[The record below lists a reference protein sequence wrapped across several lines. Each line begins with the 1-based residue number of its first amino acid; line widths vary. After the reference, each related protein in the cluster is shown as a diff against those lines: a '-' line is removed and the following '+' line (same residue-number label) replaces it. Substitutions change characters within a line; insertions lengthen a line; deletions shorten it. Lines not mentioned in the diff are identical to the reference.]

1 MVTLMFDTHAF
12 IQRLKSSGFDEL
24 QAEALS
30 SAIKEVYDTA
40 WHEIATKHD
49 VADLNAKIDAVSTEL
64 NTKIDSVSTEL
75 NHGLQA
81 VQLRVDARFETL
93 KGEISLLKWMGGV
106 VLAALVSLVLK
117 AFFLSG

>member
-12 IQRLKSSGFDEL
+12 IQRLKSSGFNEP

-30 SAIKEVYDTA
+30 SALKEVYDTA

-49 VADLNAKIDAVSTEL
+49 VAELNAKIDSVSAEL
-64 NTKIDSVSTEL
+64 NAKIDSVSTEL

-93 KGEISLLKWMGGV
+93 KGEINLLKWMGGV

>member
-1 MVTLMFDTHAF
+1 MVTLMFDTHVF
-12 IQRLKSSGFDEL
+12 IQRLKSSGFDEP

-30 SAIKEVYDTA
+30 SALKEVYDTA
-40 WHEIATKHD
+40 WHGIATKHD
-49 VADLNAKIDAVSTEL
+49 VAELNAKID
-64 NTKIDSVSTEL
+64 SVSAEL

-81 VQLRVDARFETL
+81 LQLKVDARFEAL
-93 KGEISLLKWMGGV
+93 KGEINLLKWMGGV

>member
-12 IQRLKSSGFDEL
+12 IQRLRSSGFNES

-30 SAIKEVYDTA
+30 GAIKEVYDTA

-49 VADLNAKIDAVSTEL
+49 VAELHAKIDVVHTEL
-64 NTKIDSVSTEL
+64 NTKIDAVGTEL

-81 VQLRVDARFETL
+81 MQLRVDARFEAM
-93 KGEISLLKWMGGV
+93 KGEINLIKWMGGV
-106 VLAALVSLVLK
+106 ILAALVSLVLK

>member
-1 MVTLMFDTHAF
+1 MYGGEVAMVTLMFDTHAF
-12 IQRLKSSGFDEL
+12 IQRLRSSGFNES

-30 SAIKEVYDTA
+30 GAIKEVYDTA

-49 VADLNAKIDAVSTEL
+49 VAELHAKIDV
-64 NTKIDSVSTEL
+64 VHTEL

-81 VQLRVDARFETL
+81 MQLRVDARFEAM
-93 KGEISLLKWMGGV
+93 KGEINLIKWMGGV
-106 VLAALVSLVLK
+106 ILAALVSLVLK